1 MLHSMTGY
9 GRGEASNSE
18 VTVVVEL
25 KSVNNRFRDLQLRC
39 PREYMPLEPRINNML
54 KDPFHRGRID
64 AFVRRNTQTS
74 RSRVV
79 VDMGLAEEYVRV
91 IDGARGRLPNI
102 DQTVPLTFILG
113 QAGVLDV
120 TDASV
125 DVMSD
130 WPVVETALQSAI
142 DDLIEMRATEG
153 LAIYNDLKSH
163 LAKLHE
169 VIDQIS
175 AAALGIN
182 DRLQKRLETRIARM
196 VGDRFEAYRITQEVA
211 ILADKADVA
220 EELTRLRSHIDQF
233 SEAMERTEP
242 VGRRLDFLLQEMNR
256 EVNTVGSK
264 AVEHPVSQRVV
275 DMKSI
280 LERMREQSANVQ

>member
-1 MLHSMTGY
+1 
-9 GRGEASNSE
+9 
-18 VTVVVEL
+18 
-25 KSVNNRFRDLQLRC
+25 
-39 PREYMPLEPRINNML
+39 
-54 KDPFHRGRID
+54 
-64 AFVRRNTQTS
+64 
-74 RSRVV
+74 VV
-79 VDMGLAEEYVRV
+79 VDMALAEEYARV
-91 IDGARGRLPNI
+91 IDGARGRLANVG
-102 DQTVPLTFILG
+102 QTVPLTFILG

-153 LAIYNDLKSH
+153 LAIYDDLKAH

-175 AAALGIN
+175 DAALGIN

-220 EELTRLRSHIDQF
+220 EELARLRSHVDQF
-233 SEAMERTEP
+233 AEAMERDEP

>member
-1 MLHSMTGY
+1 MTGY

-153 LAIYNDLKSH
+153 
-163 LAKLHE
+163 
-169 VIDQIS
+169 
-175 AAALGIN
+175 
-182 DRLQKRLETRIARM
+182 
-196 VGDRFEAYRITQEVA
+196 
-211 ILADKADVA
+211 
-220 EELTRLRSHIDQF
+220 
-233 SEAMERTEP
+233 
-242 VGRRLDFLLQEMNR
+242 
-256 EVNTVGSK
+256 
-264 AVEHPVSQRVV
+264 
-275 DMKSI
+275 
-280 LERMREQSANVQ
+280 